1 MTAPGFRII
10 GIDHIVLRV
19 RDLPRALEFY
29 CGTLG
34 CTVEREQP
42 ALGLTQLRAGGSLID
57 LVTAD
62 GPLGGRATPAG
73 AAGPNL
79 EHFCLGIAPFEER
92 ALRAHLASR
101 GVVAGESAA
110 RYGAQGE
117 GPSIYLEDPEG
128 NRIEL
133 KSAPAAQ
140 TDGRGR

>member
-34 CTVEREQP
+34 CTLEREQP

-62 GPLGGRATPAG
+62 GPLGGRAAGAG

-92 ALRAHLASR
+92 ALRVYLASR
-101 GVVAGESAA
+101 GVAAGESAA

-133 KSAPAAQ
+133 KSAPVAQ
-140 TDGRGR
+140 TEGGGR